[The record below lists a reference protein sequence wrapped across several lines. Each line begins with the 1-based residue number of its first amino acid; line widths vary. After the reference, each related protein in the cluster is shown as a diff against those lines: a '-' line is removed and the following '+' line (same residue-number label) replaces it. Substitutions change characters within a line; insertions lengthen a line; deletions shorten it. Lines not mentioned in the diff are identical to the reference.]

1 MTNGR
6 VALVTGASRGIGRAV
21 AVRLAQAGHR
31 VIVNYHARE
40 DAARAVVGEIEQEG
54 GHAIAI
60 QADVGQT
67 ADVERLFAAIV
78 EQFGPV
84 EILVN
89 NAGIVRLSLV
99 MRMEDADWD
108 AVVQTNLRSVYACS
122 KAALRGMLRA
132 RWGRIVNMSSVSQQM
147 GVPGRASYTATK
159 AGILG
164 LTRSLAREVGSRSI
178 TVNAVAP
185 GYIMTDM
192 SADAS
197 DELRDS
203 VLAQIPCGR
212 AGTPEEVAEAVA
224 FLVSD
229 AASYI
234 TGQVLQVDGG
244 MATY

>member
-1 MTNGR
+1 MTDGR

-31 VIVNYHARE
+31 VVVNYQARAA
-40 DAARAVVGEIEQEG
+40 AARAVVAEIGQAG
-54 GHAIAI
+54 CQAIAV
-60 QADVGQT
+60 QADVGQA
-67 ADVERLFAAIV
+67 ADVERLFATIA

-108 AVVQTNLRSVYACS
+108 AVVQTNLRSVYLCS
-122 KAALRGMLRA
+122 KAALRAMLRA

-164 LTRSLAREVGSRSI
+164 FTRSLAREVGSRNV

-197 DELRDS
+197 DELRES
-203 VLAQIPCGR
+203 VLAQIPFGR
-212 AGTPEEVAEAVA
+212 EGTPEEVAEAVA

-229 AASYI
+229 AAGYI
-234 TGQVLQVDGG
+234 TGQVLNVDGG
-244 MATY
+244 MVTH